1 MTTQECIFC
10 KIAKKE
16 IPSYIIYED
25 EKCVAFLDIRP
36 VTKGMVILVPR
47 FHYENFDFDIQT
59 SFHCLKKSFELSKG
73 IKDVLEAMDVQIAII
88 RSPLKHFNI
97 RIYPIY
103 SENDVPIFQNKPIDI
118 SESELNQIWQKMLAI
133 KVEVKEN
140 KEEKVEKPQNQTI
153 SESKNEKSEV
163 EKLIERWRKKF
174 LP

>member
-1 MTTQECIFC
+1 MEVQECIFC
-10 KIAKKE
+10 KIVKKE

-47 FHYENFDFDIQT
+47 FHYETFDFDLET
-59 SFHCLKKSFELSKG
+59 SYHCLKKSLELAKG
-73 IKDVLEAMDVQIAII
+73 IKDVLNAIDVQIAII

-103 SENDVPIFQNKPIDI
+103 SNEDIPIIQNKPNEI
-118 SESELNQIWQKMLAI
+118 SEAELNQIWQKLLAI
-133 KVEVKEN
+133 KVEIKEKKEENKIEKEN
-140 KEEKVEKPQNQTI
+140 EEEKKF
-153 SESKNEKSEV
+153 
-163 EKLIERWRKKF
+163 EKLKEKWRKKF